1 MNAPDFFGVDAPRQM
16 ANPSQPP
23 FMTPLFRVLEAL
35 LFASDKPMSPAEC
48 VKHLKGAA
56 DAAPENTEA
65 VGLAKC
71 RPDEVASALVG
82 LASAYEE
89 EQRGFRLIESG
100 AGWKVVT
107 APDAAPWVRQLF
119 PENRPSR
126 LSPSALETLAIV
138 AYRQP
143 IMRADLEAVRGVNV
157 DGVMQTLLER
167 GVIRIAGRADV
178 PGRPLLYG
186 TTEFFLE
193 HFALR
198 SLEELPNCAELRR
211 VELPDAVRPE
221 DQPVLPLDQVP
232 GSNATEAVSP
242 FETAPA
248 EEAL

>member
-1 MNAPDFFGVDAPRQM
+1 
-16 ANPSQPP
+16 
-23 FMTPLFRVLEAL
+23 MTPLSRVLEAL

-48 VKHLKGAA
+48 VKHLKGAME
-56 DAAPENTEA
+56 AAPENADA
-65 VGLAKC
+65 VALAKC
-71 RPDEVASALVG
+71 RPDEVASALG
-82 LASAYEE
+82 ELASAYEA

-143 IMRADLEAVRGVNV
+143 ITRADLEAVRGVNV

-198 SLEELPNCAELRR
+198 SLDELPNCAELRR
-211 VELPDAVRPE
+211 VELPVAARPE
-221 DQPVLPLDQVP
+221 DQPVLPLDQAP
-232 GSNATEAVSP
+232 GSHGTEAVSP
-242 FETAPA
+242 SEAVLV
-248 EEAL
+248 EEAI